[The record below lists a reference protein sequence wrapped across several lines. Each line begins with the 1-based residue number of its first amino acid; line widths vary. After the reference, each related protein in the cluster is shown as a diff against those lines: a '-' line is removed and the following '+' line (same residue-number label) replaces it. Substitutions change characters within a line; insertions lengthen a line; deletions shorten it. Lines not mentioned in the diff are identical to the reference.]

1 MRSYD
6 AWMDA
11 VDTEVQGIAGVSVH
25 DLPDFL
31 SRDAFD
37 AGDTPAEGARIALE
51 GADFPF
57 DDE

>member
-1 MRSYD
+1 MTYDEWMREVD
-6 AWMDA
+6 A
-11 VDTEVQGIAGVSVH
+11 EVQGIAMVSVH

-31 SRDAFD
+31 SRDSFD
-37 AGDTPAEGARIALE
+37 MGDTPAEGARIALE

>member
-1 MRSYD
+1 MTYDEWMRE
-6 AWMDA
+6 
-11 VDTEVQGIAGVSVH
+11 VDVEVQRVSGVGVH

-31 SRDAFD
+31 SRDSFD
-37 AGDTPAEGARIALE
+37 CGDTPAEGAEIALE